1 MISSKRSTGKKK
13 KWHCTLRNLGP
24 KDSNKVKRNIKK
36 VKPLETQESVHFV
49 D

>member
-24 KDSNKVKRNIKK
+24 KDSNKITRNIKN
-36 VKPLETQESVHFV
+36 VKPARDTRVCTLC
-49 D
+49 